1 MTLDPKRRI
10 FKTGR
15 KPAPYKAVPANL
27 PDPNT
32 GQLVKIKPKQRA
44 IVRALET
51 SGSVAEAARIAGA
64 SNVYAHNTF
73 KLPAV
78 QQYLKEQLEAA
89 GVTHGKI
96 MQRIAEGLDAT
107 ERKEYLTKAGQLLQG
122 QERPDYQ
129 ERREHVKLALR
140 LQGLDAAATEEG
152 NNISSQSIYN
162 IVINARVARGLEE
175 PTAPRLQDGAS
186 VQAALLLPPSEV
198 EEKPL

>member
-1 MTLDPKRRI
+1 MNPAHRI

-15 KPAPYKAVPANL
+15 KRAPYKAVPANL

-32 GQLVKIKPKQRA
+32 GQLIKIKPKQRA

-51 SGSVAEAARIAGA
+51 SGSVAEAARVAGA

-89 GVTHGKI
+89 GVSHGKI
-96 MQRIAEGLDAT
+96 MTRIAEGLDAT

-152 NNISSQSIYN
+152 NTISSQSIYN
-162 IVINARVARGLEE
+162 IVINAREARGLE
-175 PTAPRLQDGAS
+175 APRPIPAEVLDAQ
-186 VQAALLLPPSEV
+186 QAALLLPPT
-198 EEKPL
+198 EEENKAI